1 MIQRI
6 AVAAA
11 LAALIFGC
19 TGTVTGPT
27 ADTLVED
34 AGGQP
39 PSPDG
44 GQPPGPDG
52 GQPPGPDGGQPP
64 GPDGGP
70 GPSDGGTPV
79 ISADRVTTWNP
90 GILADSP
97 LGLALGADGLPQRTT
112 LCATVNPGGNIQAAI
127 DSCPAN
133 QVVQLSAGTFT
144 ISSTIQ
150 LKSNVVL
157 RGTGSGT
164 GGTTIVKTGGGTV
177 LAIGT
182 ERDQICYS
190 GNGQGV
196 ALTADAPKDTT
207 SITVGSAASTFHVG
221 DLIVIDQVDATPVV
235 IGDCL
240 YFKRH
245 SGSSYRSIAQV
256 DQVTA
261 VNASAGTLSLGAAL
275 HWSYTAGSPTFA
287 QAYRINSSPTVSWAG
302 IESLRIQGGTAGSY
316 DGQSAGGIDIAN
328 AAFCWVKDVQTD
340 QTIGG
345 MHVRLGAVYRSVV
358 RDSYFHNSAN
368 YGFALDCYGIVLG
381 CFSADNLIENNIARY
396 MNKPILM
403 SVSGGGNVIGYNYA
417 DNSWANNDWQENN
430 IDCHCSFPHMEL
442 IEGNYAPHM
451 GATATHG
458 NAGYLTFFRNY
469 GSTVFASPSVADS
482 SEPRGNNITA
492 FELDGIDVGM
502 NVVGNVLGT
511 AGVTQVYDQYIASQ
525 PPSIYELGEGTGGTG
540 QSSTVVQTLF
550 RTGNYDYYHQATEWN
565 NNVQQAL
572 PDSLYLKQQPAWW
585 PAGTTW
591 PWAGPDLS
599 PMVQQLPAK
608 ARSDGM

>member
-1 MIQRI
+1 M
-6 AVAAA
+6 AV
-11 LAALIFGC
+11 
-19 TGTVTGPT
+19 
-27 ADTLVED
+27 
-34 AGGQP
+34 
-39 PSPDG
+39 
-44 GQPPGPDG
+44 
-52 GQPPGPDGGQPP
+52 QPP

-70 GPSDGGTPV
+70 GPSDGGCQSGLCDAGTPV
-79 ISADRVTTWNP
+79 IPADRVTKWNP

-157 RGTGSGT
+157 RGAGSGT

-207 SITVGSAASTFHVG
+207 SITVGSAASTFQVG
-221 DLIVIDQVDATPVV
+221 DLIVIDQVDAPPVV

-316 DGQSAGGIDIAN
+316 DGQSAGGIDISN

-482 SEPRGNNITA
+482 SEPRGNNITS

-511 AGVTQVYDQYIASQ
+511 AGVTQVYDQYTATQ

-540 QSSTVVQTLF
+540 QSSTVVQTLW
-550 RTGNYDYYHQATEWN
+550 RTGNYDYFHQATEWN
-565 NNVQQAL
+565 NNVQQTL

-585 PAGTTW
+585 PAGTSW
-591 PWAGPDLS
+591 PWTGPDLS